1 MILEAAAAY
10 MMHLLRSGSTAGHG
24 VHSPFMFRFITE
36 VLGGST
42 DKAITREVENL
53 RREMLA
59 DTRVIRVRDLG
70 AGSAVMKGEER
81 SIRRIVSAAALPVRD
96 AALLARVAGNLDMI
110 SEREMRAVVLPG
122 SHRGE
127 GFRNDTERE
136 EGQKPKRDQG
146 MQMHIAREQETGIQP
161 DQELVKGN
169 QPEEGYKKGNQV
181 FPEYE
186 IEIQPD
192 QDLETGKQPGKV
204 ILELGTS
211 LGISTLAMALAAPD
225 RRVISVEGSPE
236 LAAIASENLRNH
248 GASNAEVICMEFSE
262 ALRYLADTGI
272 KVEMAFIDG
281 NHRGKALAEYVETI
295 RRMGEEMIMVADDIR
310 MNSDM
315 SRAWK
320 TLSGDGKSGLD
331 DGKKHGEPRPQ
342 MLINN
347 TTLTHAGQPTRTDIN
362 SYHLSGST
370 SATHRDN
377 GTLSSP
383 DFQSAPVSL
392 ETFRMGMLFFLH
404 NITPGHYRV
413 RC

>member
-81 SIRRIVSAAALPVRD
+81 SIRRIVSAAALPARD

-122 SHRGE
+122 SHSGE

-146 MQMHIAREQETGIQP
+146 MQMHNVREQGTGIQP
-161 DQELVKGN
+161 GHEQVTGN
-169 QPEEGYKKGNQV
+169 
-181 FPEYE
+181 
-186 IEIQPD
+186 
-192 QDLETGKQPGKV
+192 QPGKV

-331 DGKKHGEPRPQ
+331 DGNKHGETRPQ
-342 MLINN
+342 MLIKN
-347 TTLTHAGQPTRTDIN
+347 TTGTHAGQPTWTDIN
-362 SYHLSGST
+362 SYHQRESHSVM
-370 SATHRDN
+370 HRDN